1 MHRLAQDVL
10 NVQLGEA
17 PPCWRIWTGLV
28 AGPTRPG
35 PRSAPLSPTSR
46 RGRPPTP
53 LRRRR
58 DHQDPAPTAAPNP
71 AAAPGSS
78 PRGSLLPQGSTP
90 RSCCSHPRPRRGTY
104 RRTSSWGRRL
114 SDLEIAPSPSRPPS
128 GGCPRTLS
136 RERGVPVPQGDL
148 NGREVAAGPAQGART
163 GARVQGHGERSVVV
177 VADPVFAWL
186 GSI

>member
-1 MHRLAQDVL
+1 MQE
-10 NVQLGEA
+10 GEA
-17 PPCWRIWTGLV
+17 LLV

-35 PRSAPLSPTSR
+35 PRSAPLFPTSR

-58 DHQDPAPTAAPNP
+58 DHQDPAPTAEPNP
-71 AAAPGSS
+71 AAAPRFISAWIPPAAGVHAAV
-78 PRGSLLPQGSTP
+78 LLFAPVTARWYVPAYQFL
-90 RSCCSHPRPRRGTY
+90 
-104 RRTSSWGRRL
+104 GRRL
-114 SDLEIAPSPSRPPS
+114 SDPQIAPSSSRSPS
-128 GGCPRTLS
+128 GGCPRTLVP
-136 RERGVPVPQGDL
+136 RARGSLPQGDL
-148 NGREVAAGPAQGART
+148 NGREVAAVPAQGART